1 MHLIQ
6 RGDILKVHPGSQVPA
21 DGTVIWGSSHI
32 NESMIT
38 AESIPASKEVGNIVI
53 GGTMNINGALHI
65 EATRIGS
72 DTVLSQIVHLV
83 ETAQMAKA
91 PIQKFAD
98 YVRSS

>member
-1 MHLIQ
+1 MIQ
-6 RGDILKVHPGSQVPA
+6 RGDILKVRPTLQVPA
-21 DGTVIWGSSHI
+21 NGTVIWGSNHI

-38 AESIPASKEVGNIVI
+38 TESIPASKEVGDIVI

-72 DTVLSQIVHLV
+72 DTFLSQIIHLV

-91 PIQKFAD
+91 PIDPALGF
-98 YVRSS
+98 